1 MVPGLPARAW
11 LSVARLVAD
20 LGPLRRS
27 RQFRLLFAGQFV
39 SFLGSQLT
47 VVAVAFQVFVL
58 TGSSLQVGVV
68 SLVQL
73 PALLGGSAVGG
84 AVADSTDRRRVL
96 VVMQLALAA
105 VSAALGVN
113 ALLDEPQVWPLYL
126 LTAVAAALSGFER
139 TAHNAAIP
147 NVVDRSSLAA
157 GFALWQLQAQV
168 GLTAG
173 PAVAGLLLGGVGLA
187 AVYFIDAATFL
198 LACAAAAAMRPLP
211 PEGGGTRA
219 SAASIAEG
227 FRYLRGRRLLT
238 AVFVIDLDAMVLGMP
253 RALFPALGTGVYGGG
268 PGTVGLLYA
277 AVGAGAL
284 AGSVFTGW
292 VPAVRRQGLA
302 VLVAV
307 AVWGG
312 AVTAFGLVRWLGAA
326 LVLLAV
332 AGAADVVSA
341 VFRTT
346 ILQSSVPDALRGR
359 MSAAHIAVVTG
370 GPRLGD
376 AESGAVAALA
386 GPRVSVVSGGLAC
399 LLGVLAVARVWPEL
413 ARYRAPD
420 DEAAAVG

>member
-1 MVPGLPARAW
+1 
-11 LSVARLVAD
+11 
-20 LGPLRRS
+20 
-27 RQFRLLFAGQFV
+27 
-39 SFLGSQLT
+39 
-47 VVAVAFQVFVL
+47 
-58 TGSSLQVGVV
+58 
-68 SLVQL
+68 
-73 PALLGGSAVGG
+73 
-84 AVADSTDRRRVL
+84 
-96 VVMQLALAA
+96 
-105 VSAALGVN
+105 
-113 ALLDEPQVWPLYL
+113 PQIWPLYL

-157 GFALWQLQAQV
+157 AFALWQLQAQV

-187 AVYFIDAATFL
+187 TVYFIDAATFL

-227 FRYLRGRRLLT
+227 FRYLRRRRLLT

-253 RALFPALGTGVYGGG
+253 RALFPALGTGLYGGG
-268 PGTVGLLYA
+268 PGTVGMLYA

-284 AGSVFTGW
+284 AGSVFAGW

-312 AVTAFGLVRWLGAA
+312 AVTAFGLVPWLGPA

-386 GPRVSVVSGGLAC
+386 GPRVSVVSGGVAC
-399 LLGVLAVARVWPEL
+399 LLGVLAVARLWPEL
-413 ARYRAPD
+413 ARYRAAD
-420 DEAAAVG
+420 EEAAAVP

>member
-1 MVPGLPARAW
+1 
-11 LSVARLVAD
+11 VARLLAD
-20 LGPLRRS
+20 VGPLRRS
-27 RQFRLLFAGQFV
+27 REFRLLFGGQFV

-58 TGSSLQVGVV
+58 TGSSFQVGLV
-68 SLVQL
+68 SLVQF
-73 PALLGGSAVGG
+73 PALLAGSAVGG
-84 AVADSTDRRRVL
+84 AVADSMDRRRLL
-96 VVMQLALAA
+96 VVMQLALAGA
-105 VSAALGVN
+105 SAGLGVN
-113 ALLDEPQVWPLYL
+113 ATLDEPQVWPLYL

-157 GFALWQLQAQV
+157 AFALWQLQAQV

-187 AVYFIDAATFL
+187 TVYFIDAASFL
-198 LACAAAAAMRPLP
+198 LASAIAAAMRPLP

-219 SAASIAEG
+219 SAASIVEG
-227 FRYLRGRRLLT
+227 FRYLRGRRLLS
-238 AVFVIDLDAMVLGMP
+238 AVFVIDLNAMVFGMP
-253 RALFPALGTGVYGGG
+253 RALFPALGTGLYGGG
-268 PGTVGLLYA
+268 PATVGLLYA

-284 AGSVFTGW
+284 AGSVFAGW

-302 VLVAV
+302 VLMAV

-312 AVTAFGLVRWLGAA
+312 AIAAFGVLPWLGPA
-326 LVLLAV
+326 LVLLAL

-346 ILQSSVPDALRGR
+346 ILQSTVPDALRGR

-376 AESGAVAALA
+376 AESGAVAAVA

-399 LLGVLAVARVWPEL
+399 LLGVLAVARLWPEL
-413 ARYRAPD
+413 ARYRAVE
-420 DEAAAVG
+420 DEPAAVG